1 MKLKTNRQRMTSFN
15 AISLT
20 DIVFLLLI
28 FFLLSSTFILQ
39 PGIKVAL
46 PKTTTVEIS
55 AEKSV
60 VVTILA
66 DGSLFLNDRKV
77 SRATLP
83 GELRVKLRSIG
94 RPIVVIR
101 ADRRVSLEQAVE
113 AMDMAKQAGAE
124 KFVIATQEKE

>member
-1 MKLKTNRQRMTSFN
+1 MKLRTNRGRMTSFN

-28 FFLLSSTFILQ
+28 FFLLSSTFVLQ

-46 PKTTTVEIS
+46 PRTTTVEVS
-55 AEKSV
+55 TEKSI
-60 VVTILA
+60 VVTIAA
-66 DGSLFLNDRKV
+66 DGSLYLNDEKV

-83 GELRVKLRSIG
+83 GQLRVKLQSIG

-101 ADRRVSLEQAVE
+101 ADRRVSLEQTVDV
-113 AMDMAKQAGAE
+113 MDMAKQAGAE
-124 KFVIATQEKE
+124 KFMIATREKE